1 MPRPF
6 HFSMQRILDF
16 RRQEEEQAQLA
27 LARAQNELQ
36 RIRSRAERLQSELST
51 AFQDA
56 ASASP
61 PDPNQFWLWNRY
73 QDRLQLD
80 LESLRSEWHELDQK
94 VNTRRQELIVKAKE
108 RKKLERLR
116 DNQMAKHDVEELNKE
131 QKDID
136 EMATL
141 RFQNRSG

>member
-6 HFSMQRILDF
+6 HFPMQRILDF

-27 LARAQNELQ
+27 LARAENELQ
-36 RIRSRAERLQSELST
+36 RIRSSADQLQSELST
-51 AFQDA
+51 AFQHA
-56 ASASP
+56 ASASHL
-61 PDPNQFWLWNRY
+61 DSNQFWLWNRY
-73 QDRLQLD
+73 QARLQLD

-94 VNTRRQELIVKAKE
+94 VNTCRQELIVKAKE

-116 DNQMAKHDVEELNKE
+116 DNQMAKHDFEELNKE

>member
-1 MPRPF
+1 LPRPF
-6 HFSMQRILDF
+6 HFPMQRILDF

-27 LARAQNELQ
+27 LARAENELQ

-56 ASASP
+56 ASASH

-73 QDRLQLD
+73 QERLQLD

-116 DNQMAKHDVEELNKE
+116 DNQMAKHDFEELNKE